1 MVPVV
6 QIHTEPG
13 QDVHE
18 IVKLT
23 IDDPDLD
30 FEIARETAKDKARTI
45 NPNAMQLAW
54 FNRETGEG
62 FPNYDCGPGDRPPWR
77 VFADARGGN
86 LTIDIN
92 DGTFI
97 FIYLTM

>member
-1 MVPVV
+1 MV

-18 IVKLT
+18 TVKLT
-23 IDDPDLD
+23 IDEPDLD
-30 FEIARETAKDKARTI
+30 FDTARATAKAKARAI

-54 FNRETGEG
+54 FNRETGQG